1 MQKPFSR
8 YSIQILRSPLF
19 FLLAFFMLAVSCDE
33 ASIER
38 KGDKALELGEYYV
51 AGEYYRRAYSKTPA
65 KEKELRGRRALKM
78 ARCFNH
84 INNTTKALGGY
95 RNAVRYG
102 TISAVDRLDF
112 ARALLKNGDY
122 KAALVEFQLLQ
133 DSLDNDTSSF
143 NEKHSRYT
151 PEQAAVL
158 VNNGIISAINAPG
171 WKQEGSAY
179 SVKRMD
185 FFNSRRDDY
194 SPCLGGEDNDRL
206 YFSSTRNDAQ
216 GDELSGVT
224 GMKAAD
230 IFVSEKDDKGKWS
243 KPEPVASGLNT
254 AYDEGACYIS
264 ADGKEMYFTRCTFE
278 DAAPRYAKVMISNRA
293 DASWGEAKEFHLTR
307 DTLSAFAHPAIS
319 PDSEWLYFV
328 SDMPG
333 GVGGLDIWR
342 TRIMGGMAMGVENL
356 GEPINT
362 PGNEMFPTFRPNGDL
377 YFSSDGHPGM
387 GGLDIFIYKDST
399 IIHPGYPLNSQ
410 ADDFGM
416 TFEGVYNRGYFST
429 SRNDGRGNDHIWWFE
444 NPEAV
449 QLIQGWIY
457 EIDGYGLQEAEAY
470 IVGSD
475 GTNQHTLVKS
485 DGSFEYVAK
494 PGTDYIILG
503 TCNGFLNHKE
513 EITIP
518 ADVKESETY
527 SLLFPLANI
536 SVPVLIDNI
545 FYEFGKARLLP
556 SSAHALD
563 SLVTMLND
571 NPNITIELSAH
582 TDFRGSNE
590 FNQKLSQQR
599 AEAVVN
605 YLISKGIAADR
616 LTPVG
621 YGEENPNRIRKKVAD
636 HYPWLQEGD
645 VLTEAFINR
654 LKPDEQETAN
664 ALNRRTEFKVLR
676 TTYNMFDENG
686 NLKNIPKPRK
696 PQVEEPTKEDEFYF
710 DF

>member
-1 MQKPFSR
+1 M
-8 YSIQILRSPLF
+8 
-19 FLLAFFMLAVSCDE
+19 
-33 ASIER
+33 
-38 KGDKALELGEYYV
+38 
-51 AGEYYRRAYSKTPA
+51 
-65 KEKELRGRRALKM
+65 
-78 ARCFNH
+78 
-84 INNTTKALGGY
+84 
-95 RNAVRYG
+95 
-102 TISAVDRLDF
+102 
-112 ARALLKNGDY
+112 
-122 KAALVEFQLLQ
+122 
-133 DSLDNDTSSF
+133 
-143 NEKHSRYT
+143 
-151 PEQAAVL
+151 
-158 VNNGIISAINAPG
+158 
-171 WKQEGSAY
+171 
-179 SVKRMD
+179 
-185 FFNSRRDDY
+185 
-194 SPCLGGEDNDRL
+194 
-206 YFSSTRNDAQ
+206 
-216 GDELSGVT
+216 
-224 GMKAAD
+224 
-230 IFVSEKDDKGKWS
+230 
-243 KPEPVASGLNT
+243 
-254 AYDEGACYIS
+254 
-264 ADGKEMYFTRCTFE
+264 
-278 DAAPRYAKVMISNRA
+278 
-293 DASWGEAKEFHLTR
+293 
-307 DTLSAFAHPAIS
+307 
-319 PDSEWLYFV
+319 
-328 SDMPG
+328 
-333 GVGGLDIWR
+333 
-342 TRIMGGMAMGVENL
+342 
-356 GEPINT
+356 
-362 PGNEMFPTFRPNGDL
+362 
-377 YFSSDGHPGM
+377 
-387 GGLDIFIYKDST
+387 
-399 IIHPGYPLNSQ
+399 
-410 ADDFGM
+410 
-416 TFEGVYNRGYFST
+416 
-429 SRNDGRGNDHIWWFE
+429 
-444 NPEAV
+444 
-449 QLIQGWIY
+449 
-457 EIDGYGLQEAEAY
+457 
-470 IVGSD
+470 GSD

-621 YGEENPNRIRKKVAD
+621 YGEENPKRIRKKVAD